1 MTMVGEGA
9 LALGS
14 VGGRADGTRVPDDR
28 TDERGEY
35 RVRRRGASNDDL
47 PTTEKMGERH
57 PWSERGRRWLRE
69 EKFFWKN
76 AGELRL
82 NILRRRDKS
91 RSKRSGQITRPPQ
104 GGQKHRK
111 LKKSIKLNNSL
122 VSRN

>member
-1 MTMVGEGA
+1 MSSKIFLSKM
-9 LALGS
+9 LGS
-14 VGGRADGTRVPDDR
+14 I
-28 TDERGEY
+28 
-35 RVRRRGASNDDL
+35 
-47 PTTEKMGERH
+47 
-57 PWSERGRRWLRE
+57 
-69 EKFFWKN
+69 FFWEN

>member
-1 MTMVGEGA
+1 MMMSLLFATCLQSNWLSSSQIPKREFNIDSFYLNLVLVIHLEFEEG
-9 LALGS
+9 
-14 VGGRADGTRVPDDR
+14 
-28 TDERGEY
+28 
-35 RVRRRGASNDDL
+35 VRYMCVLYIS
-47 PTTEKMGERH
+47 
-57 PWSERGRRWLRE
+57 
-69 EKFFWKN
+69 FFWKN

-91 RSKRSGQITRPPQ
+91 RSKRSGQIIRPPH